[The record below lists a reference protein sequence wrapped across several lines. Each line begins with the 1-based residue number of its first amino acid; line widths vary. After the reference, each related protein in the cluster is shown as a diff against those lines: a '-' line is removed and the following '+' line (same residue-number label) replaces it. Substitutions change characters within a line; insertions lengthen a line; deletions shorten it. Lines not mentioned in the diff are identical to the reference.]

1 MLTSLRRII
10 GLAWQNLARDGGIA
24 AANVFIMMIPILLAT
39 SMFFIKDI
47 SAYLVATLRQKA
59 DISIYF
65 NDNATDDDILRLQSE
80 ISQIPQINDVNY
92 ISKEDALEAFS
103 RRHQNDPTLMEA
115 LQEVNDNPFFASLTV
130 RAANADQ
137 YQVVRQLLTSD
148 KYKDIVNSVN
158 YDQKKDIIAKIF
170 SLTEQ
175 TTKIGLGLFIILGI
189 VSLLVTFNT
198 VRLAIISRKEEI
210 GIQRLVGA
218 SRWFVE
224 GQFIVEGFI
233 FGILAAAFSL
243 IITTIVCWY
252 VSPGLAV
259 LVPGINLWQNFSS
272 VIWFLLAVQLGIGAL
287 LGVVSS
293 FFAVSRYLKI

>member
-10 GLAWQNLARDGGIA
+10 RLAWQNLARDGGIA

>member
-24 AANVFIMMIPILLAT
+24 AANVFIMMVPILLAT

-59 DISIYF
+59 DISIYL
-65 NDNATDDDILRLQSE
+65 NDNVGEDDILKLQSE

-92 ISKEDALEAFS
+92 ISKENALEAFS

-115 LQEVNDNPFFASLTV
+115 LQEVNDNPFLASLTV

-137 YQVVRQLLTSD
+137 YQIVRQLLNSD
-148 KYKDIVNSVN
+148 KYKDMVNSVN

-170 SLTEQ
+170 SLTDQ

-189 VSLLVTFNT
+189 VSLLATFNT
-198 VRLAIISRKEEI
+198 VRLAIIRRKEEI

-218 SRWFVE
+218 SRCFVE

-243 IITTIVCWY
+243 IITALVCWY
-252 VSPGLAV
+252 VSPGLAA

-272 VIWFLLAVQLGIGAL
+272 TMWLLLGVQLGIGAL
-287 LGVVSS
+287 LGVASS